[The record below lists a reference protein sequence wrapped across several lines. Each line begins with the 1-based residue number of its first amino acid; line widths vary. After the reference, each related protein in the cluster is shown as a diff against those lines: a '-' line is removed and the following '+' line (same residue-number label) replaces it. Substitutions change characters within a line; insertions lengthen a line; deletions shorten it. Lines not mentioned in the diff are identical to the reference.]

1 MYALIEAIEDG
12 KTIQLC
18 FASKADAKRFKKFTT
33 MYMLESGAGNGYGA
47 YWVWTD
53 SAIVQCDVIPEFAS
67 TILRFDLIEYM
78 LCKVLVARTAD
89 KKTDV
94 SVDLIVGKKDNAV
107 VFFVGKLPPRQKPR
121 AGDMFRLIDRTKMS
135 ADSITE
141 GRVLKDL
148 GDTLEVMSWGDE
160 DKHGNKK
167 ADARIVTIKASQVM
181 KINDW
186 KSEHRKQRSPGD

>member
-1 MYALIEAIEDG
+1 
-12 KTIQLC
+12 
-18 FASKADAKRFKKFTT
+18 
-33 MYMLESGAGNGYGA
+33 MLESGAGNGYGA

-53 SAIVQCDVIPEFAS
+53 SVIVQCDVIPESAS

-78 LCKVLVARTAD
+78 LYKVLVARIAD
-89 KKTDV
+89 KKTDI
-94 SVDLIVGKKDNAV
+94 SADLIVGKKDDAA

-160 DKHGNKK
+160 DEYGNKK
-167 ADARIVTIKASQVM
+167 ADARVVTIKTNQVM

-186 KSEHRKQRSPGD
+186 MSEARKQKKSLS